1 MSLTQYGRK
10 INKKEA
16 KIYKKANKID
26 FKQLLRGGS
35 MTKNLFER
43 IDGVFMP
50 VIDLDESIIWYK
62 DILGLTLLYTWDGG
76 AGFKV
81 NEGDSLLGLIH
92 VKDHF
97 PAFFST
103 QESKMH
109 YFNFKTLDI
118 ENSCKLLKDRGVEMS
133 EIIDAGKIKI
143 AYFQDPNGNLLGM
156 CEEVK

>member
-1 MSLTQYGRK
+1 MTRK
-10 INKKEA
+10 I
-16 KIYKKANKID
+16 
-26 FKQLLRGGS
+26 
-35 MTKNLFER
+35 FER

-50 VIDLDESIIWYK
+50 VIDLDKSINWYK

-81 NEGDSLLGLIH
+81 CDGESLLGLIQ
-92 VKDHF
+92 VKDHT

-118 ENSCKLLKDRGVEMS
+118 ENSCNLLKDRGVEIAD
-133 EIIDAGKIKI
+133 IIDAGNIKV
-143 AYFQDPNGNLLGM
+143 AYFQDPDGNLLGM